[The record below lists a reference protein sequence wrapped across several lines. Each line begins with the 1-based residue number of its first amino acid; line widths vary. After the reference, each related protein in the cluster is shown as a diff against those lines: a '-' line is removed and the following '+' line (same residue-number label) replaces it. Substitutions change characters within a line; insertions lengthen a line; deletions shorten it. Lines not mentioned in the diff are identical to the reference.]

1 MSDPLAHFPQLTL
14 RIADRLYDRLK
25 AAAQANH
32 QSLEAEVIARLEG
45 SFTAQPQE
53 SLAEGHQAL
62 LEKLHRL
69 EDLAEEAS
77 HSADA

>member
-1 MSDPLAHFPQLTL
+1 MSDPLAHFPQLNL
-14 RIADRLYDRLK
+14 RIADKLYDRLK

-45 SFTAQPQE
+45 SFAAPPQDN
-53 SLAEGHQAL
+53 LAEGHQAL
-62 LEKLHRL
+62 LDKLHRL
-69 EDLAEEAS
+69 EDLADEAS